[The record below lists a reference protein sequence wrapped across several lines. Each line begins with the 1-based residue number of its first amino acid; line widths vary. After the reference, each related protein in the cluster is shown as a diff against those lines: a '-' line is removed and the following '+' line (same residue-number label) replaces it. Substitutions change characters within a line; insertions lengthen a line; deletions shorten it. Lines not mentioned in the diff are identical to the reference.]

1 MDYNKLKQ
9 DIKDNIRPNGE
20 GEITGSIMQDILVDM
35 VEVLG
40 EEQTQN
46 TADAI
51 EQASTEL
58 KELGAEKL
66 AEAIEKTSED
76 LKEQTAQAIQSVT
89 DSLPIEKGYSTD
101 SVVQKV
107 TNGGENLV
115 TGNNASAFGVYNLV
129 ESSTAHA
136 EGQQNVISTGAPS
149 SHAEGIN
156 NRISGDSG
164 SLAATHVEGRNNT
177 VSTLVG
183 HVEGYNNTASGH
195 VPHVEGEGNTNT
207 GDNSHVE
214 GRGNSNSGHTAHVE
228 GSFNT
233 NTGNSGHIEGG
244 VENYPNTNA
253 SITGHVEGF
262 NNRGL
267 STEYGIHIE
276 GGNNEVSGN
285 SGKTHVEGA
294 ENKANNSQNSHV
306 EGYRNTAENNNIMHI
321 EGRENIGRGNACH
334 IEGKGNTVSGA
345 NAHAGGEGNTVAAT
359 NAFAH
364 GKGLLA
370 NSEELAA
377 VGRYNTGGNSLFQVG
392 CGTKDARK
400 NAFDV
405 INNGRIKVLYENTPT
420 YLDTFVEDQARRV
433 ANEIIGNLTIKDDRI
448 FLCTLY
454 RRGSYIEL
462 NEGDFNN
469 FINAVEE
476 EKIIFANVYS
486 QGNIECGPIPIAYSE
501 GEDFPIIMFSIPQSI
516 NGYKEKKNVVYY
528 GTAQEISDPDNPYYY
543 QCTPS
548 LPYEPYIARE
558 VVEINGDPVKAED
571 ELRTAVA
578 DGRPIIIKAK
588 YLTTGKVFPIMCT
601 YEVQGDGDPMSD
613 AIWFTGQAP
622 LLKPTED
629 ATIYDQGFRNATFL
643 CVLEQQALYAHI
655 FMSEPLT
662 MLEY

>member
-107 TNGGENLV
+107 TNGGDKNLV

-177 VSTLVG
+177 ASTLVG
-183 HVEGYNNTASGH
+183 HVEGYNNTASGR

-207 GDNSHVE
+207 GDNS
-214 GRGNSNSGHTAHVE
+214 
-228 GSFNT
+228 
-233 NTGNSGHIEGG
+233 
-244 VENYPNTNA
+244 
-253 SITGHVEGF
+253 HVEGF

-276 GGNNEVSGN
+276 GGHNEVSGN

-377 VGRYNTGGNSLFQVG
+377 VGRYNTGGKSLFQVG

-558 VVEINGDPVKAED
+558 VVEINGDPVEAED

-588 YLTTGKVFPIMCT
+588 YLTTGKVFSIMCT

-643 CVLEQQALYAHI
+643 CVLEQQALSAHI